1 MSEEKKIN
9 ETFVAEKWA
18 SDFEEFANRL
28 LCKLDK
34 IDKFVNETMQQLL
47 AKMQA
52 ALEMGEIYQQASQR
66 LPEGWTRGL
75 SREQAREV
83 LTQKY
88 NEELLAKLQGHL
100 NKSPEDWEKLRLP
113 CTELIQWS
121 KLPDAEKEKWLE
133 LYNKPM
139 SCLNIT
145 EGDNYARQ
153 TPEHPQENQQSEKS
167 APQSRSSPEAT
178 GQI

>member
-9 ETFVAEKWA
+9 ETFGAEKWVG
-18 SDFEEFANRL
+18 DFEEVANRL
-28 LCKLDK
+28 LRKLDK
-34 IDKFVNETMQQLL
+34 IDKSVDETMQQLL

-52 ALEMGEIYQQASQR
+52 MLEMGEIYRQASQR

-100 NKSPEDWEKLRLP
+100 NKSTEDWEKLRLP
-113 CTELIQWS
+113 YLELIQWS
-121 KLPDAEKEKWLE
+121 NLPDAEKEKWLE
-133 LYNKPM
+133 LYNKPT
-139 SCLNIT
+139 SGINIT
-145 EGDNYARQ
+145 EGDDYARQ
-153 TPEHPQENQQSEKS
+153 TPEHPQEHQQ
-167 APQSRSSPEAT
+167 
-178 GQI
+178 